1 MRCKINEKI
10 LVFDNNSG
18 EYIAEIVSIH
28 KRSIDIEILEK
39 TKPRC
44 IPGDVWLIFCPLKKT
59 RTDFLI
65 EKSTEMGL
73 RKFLPTFS
81 NKTQTKTLSLNRS
94 RKNIVEAVEQ
104 CGGTFIPEILPI
116 SSLAEVIE
124 ELPEDR
130 ILIFCD
136 ESLESRNINECLLLD
151 RPEKVAILVGPEG
164 GFSDSERKLLR
175 AKKNILPVSLG
186 NRILRAETAAVVALT
201 MWHSMVGD
209 WLKKVDHRNHE
220 S

>member
-1 MRCKINEKI
+1 M
-10 LVFDNNSG
+10 
-18 EYIAEIVSIH
+18 
-28 KRSIDIEILEK
+28 
-39 TKPRC
+39 
-44 IPGDVWLIFCPLKKT
+44 
-59 RTDFLI
+59 
-65 EKSTEMGL
+65 
-73 RKFLPTFS
+73 PTYS
-81 NKTQTKTLSLNRS
+81 SKTQTKNVSLNRS

-116 SSLAEVIE
+116 SSLTEVIE

-175 AKKNILPVSLG
+175 EKKNILPVSLG

-209 WLKKVDHRNHE
+209 WLIKVDHHNHE

>member
-1 MRCKINEKI
+1 M
-10 LVFDNNSG
+10 
-18 EYIAEIVSIH
+18 
-28 KRSIDIEILEK
+28 
-39 TKPRC
+39 
-44 IPGDVWLIFCPLKKT
+44 IFCPLKKS
-59 RTDFLI
+59 RTDFLL
-65 EKSTEMGL
+65 EKSTELGV
-73 RKFLPTFS
+73 RKFLPTLS
-81 NKTQTKTLSLNRS
+81 DKTQTKTISLNRC

-104 CGGTFIPEILPI
+104 CRGTFIPEILPI

-164 GFSDSERKLLR
+164 GFSECERKILKT
-175 AKKNILPVSLG
+175 KKNILPVSLG

-209 WLKKVDHRNHE
+209 WLKKVDHQNHE